1 MGEGIFLLV
10 IKDLFD
16 DCGIEN
22 GVRKKRK
29 RNCKPTQ
36 NFIRYTDYINNKP
49 FYIVEVGKN
58 FLCTENMQKLLYAYK
73 GCVLINENL
82 PEEPF
87 CEYLFD
93 AREYYLRAL
102 LSSLS
107 NRVKYEK
114 DINSICIKNE
124 NILICEEVFEI
135 IKNVRTVHFIVSKD
149 IQTEVFQDECLKRY
163 GTFIKIGEYCCF
175 DEFDVCID
183 LSQMTSDGKCEIFFN
198 GKTGLLY
205 PDSSFFD
212 ATENVKKL
220 LAYGVDKK
228 IACAIC
234 NSKKT

>member
-1 MGEGIFLLV
+1 MLV

-16 DCGIEN
+16 DYGIEN
-22 GVRKKRK
+22 GARKKRK

-87 CEYLFD
+87 SEYLFD
-93 AREYYLRAL
+93 AKTYFLRAL
-102 LSSLS
+102 LSSLA
-107 NRVKYEK
+107 NRVKFEK
-114 DINSICIKNE
+114 NISSICIKN
-124 NILICEEVFEI
+124 NSILICDEVYEI
-135 IKNVRTVHFIVSKD
+135 IKNVRNVHFIVSKD
-149 IQTEVFQDECLKRY
+149 NLTENFQDECLKRY
-163 GTFIKIGEYCCF
+163 GTFVKIGESSSF
-175 DEFDVCID
+175 NEFDIYID
-183 LSQMTSDGKCEIFFN
+183 LSLMTEDGKCEIFIK
-198 GKTGLLY
+198 GKRCLLY
-205 PDSSFFD
+205 PDNSFFD
-212 ATENVKKL
+212 ADESVKKL
-220 LAYGVDKK
+220 LACGVNKK